1 MRTALLA
8 GLLVVAMTAGCLG
21 DVQPAAIS
29 EAELNERGW
38 SQTDASEQ
46 SVAMGLGQIAQS
58 EYRPNGGS
66 DVTGVTVA
74 TTTDIP
80 ILDERRFIPQ
90 ALEKVEENRGIQFTE
105 AGSTTVSLP
114 ELGVDSSEAELYTF
128 SKDGADGKAIL
139 ITPDQCDSFVVT
151 VGYGVT
157 GAGGFQA
164 TDATYE
170 EARDVARN
178 VVC

>member
-1 MRTALLA
+1 MRTALMAGVLA
-8 GLLVVAMTAGCLG
+8 LAMMAGCLG
-21 DVQPAAIS
+21 DVQPAGIS

-38 SQTDASEQ
+38 SQTGSSEQ
-46 SVAMGLGQIAQS
+46 SVAMGLGQISQG
-58 EYRPNGGS
+58 EYRPSGGS

-90 ALEKVEENRGIQFTE
+90 ALEKVEKDRGITFTE
-105 AGSTTVSLP
+105 AGTTTVSLP
-114 ELGVDSSEAELYTF
+114 QLGVDSSEAELYTF
-128 SKDGADGKAIL
+128 TKDGADGKAIL
-139 ITPDQCDSFVVT
+139 ITPDQCDSFVIT

-164 TDATYE
+164 TDATYQ